1 MASDKDGARES
12 ADRRRTEAV
21 GGIGAITGQGLPSEG
36 RTWQDKMRTGRSR
49 GQDSGASMKKIFVTG
64 GGGFIGSNFIRHT
77 LGSEKKYA
85 VVCYDKLTYAGNL
98 ANLESIADNPNYE
111 FVKGDICDAVAVEK
125 AMRGCDAVIH
135 FAAESHVDRSIYE
148 PAPVIQTNVTGTF
161 ILLEVARKLSV
172 SRFVHVSTDEVYG
185 DIPLDVFADESFP
198 LQPSSPYSA
207 SKAASDLLVR
217 SYVRT
222 YKFPA
227 VITRSSNNY
236 GPYQFPEKFVPLM
249 ITNALSD
256 KALPVYGDGKQ
267 QRDWLHVEDNCLG
280 ILTVL
285 EKGKIGEVYNI
296 GGAAVEE
303 NLTMARR
310 LLHLIGKPES
320 LLSYVQDRPGHDR
333 RYALDC
339 QKIRAE
345 LGWRPAISLEVGLR
359 QTIDWYKKNRNWVAD
374 VRAGEYLSYYEK
386 YYDNRDSSLRAIASS
401 ATKKS
406 H

>member
-1 MASDKDGARES
+1 M
-12 ADRRRTEAV
+12 
-21 GGIGAITGQGLPSEG
+21 
-36 RTWQDKMRTGRSR
+36 
-49 GQDSGASMKKIFVTG
+49 KIFVTG
-64 GGGFIGSNFIRHT
+64 GAGFIGSNFIRHI
-77 LGSEKKYA
+77 LGIGKDLA
-85 VVCYDKLTYAGNL
+85 VVNYDKLTYAGNL
-98 ANLESIADNPNYE
+98 ANLESVADNPNYE
-111 FVKGDICDAVAVEK
+111 FVKGDICDAAAVEA

-161 ILLEVARKLSV
+161 ILLEVARKILV

-185 DIPLDVFADESFP
+185 DISAGAFADETFP

-249 ITNALSD
+249 ISNALSN
-256 KALPVYGDGKQ
+256 KALPVYGDGRQ
-267 QRDWLHVEDNCLG
+267 QRDWLHVEDNCRG

-296 GGAAVEE
+296 GGLGVEE

-310 LLHLIGKPES
+310 ILELTGKPES

-333 RYALDC
+333 RYALNC
-339 QKIRAE
+339 EKIQTE
-345 LGWRPAISLEVGLR
+345 LGWKPLISLEDGLR
-359 QTIDWYKKNRNWVAD
+359 QTINWYKNDEQWLD
-374 VRAGEYLSYYEK
+374 GVRGGEYLSYYEK
-386 YYDNRDSSLRAIASS
+386 YYENRERSLQAIARSGS
-401 ATKKS
+401 IAS
-406 H
+406 D

>member
-1 MASDKDGARES
+1 
-12 ADRRRTEAV
+12 
-21 GGIGAITGQGLPSEG
+21 
-36 RTWQDKMRTGRSR
+36 MR
-49 GQDSGASMKKIFVTG
+49 FLVTG
-64 GGGFIGSNFIRHT
+64 GAGFIGSNFVRYVLENRRDI
-77 LGSEKKYA
+77 SI
-85 VVCYDKLTYAGNL
+85 VNYDKLTYAGNL
-98 ANLESIADNPNYE
+98 ANLESVAGNPAYE
-111 FVKGDICDAVAVEK
+111 FVKGDICDAAAVET
-125 AMRGCDAVIH
+125 AMSGCDAVIH

-161 ILLEVARKLSV
+161 ILLEVARKIFL

-185 DIPLDVFADESFP
+185 DIPPGVFADENFP

-249 ITNALSD
+249 ITNALIN

-267 QRDWLHVEDNCLG
+267 KRDWLHVEDNCRG
-280 ILTVL
+280 ILSVL

-296 GGAAVEE
+296 GGLDLDE
-303 NLTMARR
+303 NLTMVRR
-310 LLHLIGKPES
+310 ILQLTGRPES
-320 LLSYVQDRPGHDR
+320 LVSYVQDRPGHDR

-339 QKIRAE
+339 MKIETA
-345 LGWRPAISLEVGLR
+345 LGWRPAISLEDGLGR
-359 QTIDWYKKNRNWVAD
+359 TIDWYKNNERWLVG
-374 VRAGEYLSYYEK
+374 VRSREYLSYYEK
-386 YYDNRDSSLRAIASS
+386 YYENRESSLRAIARSGS
-401 ATKKS
+401 VAS
-406 H
+406 Y